1 MSLESL
7 RDILSNEELEAVKE
21 YYEEEQQ
28 KGERKMLQ
36 KEFFLRICKYANAN
50 WKACLS
56 GTEMNEQA
64 EEMLE
69 EYKIS
74 KEEGKF
80 TYAMGEL
87 IYNLTD
93 EVVEN
98 ADAEAEDILNT
109 IMNDFKVRESDGF
122 ETE

>member
-1 MSLESL
+1 ML
-7 RDILSNEELEAVKE
+7 R
-21 YYEEEQQ
+21 
-28 KGERKMLQ
+28 
-36 KEFFLRICKYANAN
+36 KEFFLRICRYANAN

-56 GTEMNEQA
+56 DCEAVEQA

-80 TYAMGEL
+80 TYAMDEL
-87 IYNLTD
+87 IKNLTD

-122 ETE
+122 EAE

>member
-1 MSLESL
+1 
-7 RDILSNEELEAVKE
+7 
-21 YYEEEQQ
+21 
-28 KGERKMLQ
+28 
-36 KEFFLRICKYANAN
+36 
-50 WKACLS
+50 
-56 GTEMNEQA
+56 MNEQA

-87 IYNLTD
+87 IYNFTN

-98 ADAEAEDILNT
+98 TDAEAEDILNT

-122 ETE
+122 EAE